1 MPRISTSGSARFF
14 WTSFESAL
22 SGETYTTCVP
32 SVRVPARPCRSSES
46 IAVKNAANVLPDPVG
61 AAISVFLPAWI
72 NGQAR
77 CCGSVGAGNRDPNQ
91 RSTAG

>member
-1 MPRISTSGSARFF
+1 LLEHAPDLDQRLGQI
-14 WTSFESAL
+14 L
-22 SGETYTTCVP
+22 LDVTTCVP